1 MLQNFGLL
9 EGDIKK
15 LLEEV
20 PRVSSYTKE
29 TLEDNFIERTTRYF
43 YSLYLINF
51 IPFWIEVF
59 FDDLA
64 LENLVAHTDD
74 SIGI

>member
-9 EGDIKK
+9 AGDIKK

-20 PRVSSYTKE
+20 PRLSSYA
-29 TLEDNFIERTTRYF
+29 TLEDNFIECTTRYF

-59 FDDLA
+59 LDDLA